1 MEKAPKKNLTTS
13 NILTAIRLGRELLDY
28 LAANSYATT
37 SIKSVKLSD
46 SVSLSRL
53 QYYRNISRLMKVGL
67 VKRKRGRYLLTP
79 FGMVIYDIL
88 TTFDTAVDHHL
99 KSNNTNIDD

>member
-1 MEKAPKKNLTTS
+1 MEKVAKKNLTTY

-28 LAANSYATT
+28 LAANSYDKTC
-37 SIKSVKLSD
+37 KSVNLSD

-53 QYYRNISRLMKVGL
+53 QYYRRISRLMKVGL

-79 FGMVIYDIL
+79 FGMVIYDL
-88 TTFDTAVDHHL
+88 LRTFDAAVDHHL
-99 KSNNTNIDD
+99 KSTNTNTHD

>member
-1 MEKAPKKNLTTS
+1 MEKVAKKNLTTC
-13 NILTAIRLGRELLDY
+13 NILTAIKLGRELLDY
-28 LAANSYATT
+28 LAANSYDKT
-37 SIKSVKLSD
+37 SSKSVNLSD

-53 QYYRNISRLMKVGL
+53 QYYRRISRLMKVGL

-88 TTFDTAVDHHL
+88 RTFDAAVDHHL
-99 KSNNTNIDD
+99 KSTNTNTHD